1 MNNFIFK
8 TLKGCSR
15 YAIYRVSTPTKRKKS
30 HTLRPQWIRFLAI
43 FLIAILTVQLLPQPA
58 RTQTS
63 PPAYC
68 SILYAIDNQ
77 TPGRIYEVNVNTA
90 TYNQA
95 TANNGTPSTSMLF
108 QSAAAA
114 LQPSTGRLFYTSRNT
129 SNTKTAYWDPVTN
142 THTQLT
148 GSFNSGGTTVRSAF
162 SPSGRL
168 FVATQTVLFELN
180 PTTGAEIRR
189 TTLHGVSA
197 PGGGNGDMAFDG
209 NNVLFLASDNF
220 LYTIDIDNFS
230 ASSPANL
237 LGTAPS
243 GTTFNSVGFKPDG
256 KLYTYAGSN
265 NTKYQVNTNTGA
277 LTPTGVVAFN
287 PTVSTVGTDFAS
299 CAAPVPLLE
308 SKKTYT
314 KFSGSPDSTILPGDV
329 VEYTVT
335 ITNIGA
341 VPATKSTFRD
351 PIPVGV
357 TYVANSTT
365 MNGVAVADASGGTF
379 PFANSAPIR
388 SPGLLPGVVGTGS
401 SDQVTLKYRV
411 RINTA
416 NPPTSVTNQGTTI
429 YLGNPTGVPTDN
441 PNTPEPND
449 ATVITIGSSTMTISG
464 RVWNDA
470 DNSANNT
477 FSNIQTGT
485 ETGTNAG
492 GLNAILVNNAGNVIA
507 TTPINPDGTYT
518 FTEIN
523 ANQNNVSIR
532 LSTTAGTVGS
542 TAPTTSLPG
551 GWINTSP
558 LSTPPFNIS
567 TTNVTNRD
575 FGIEQLPNT
584 NNITAPSQ
592 INPGGSNTVQVP
604 PLSGTDPED
613 GALGSGSSFRIV
625 TLPSNGILYYGGNA
639 IATGQVITNYDPA
652 KLTIDPND
660 GEVTVVFTYAVIDAA
675 GKEDPTPATVTMPF
689 SRPDNPNVLLIKR
702 ITAVNGLT
710 TTNNGDNLAVYKDE
724 DSNPY
729 DDNNITITNPN
740 PPTTPA
746 DTDKWPNPPTFLI
759 GGTNGGNVRPG
770 DELEYTIYFLSA
782 GDDEAK
788 NVYLCDRIPN
798 HVTFIPTT
806 FNNYPDKAPGIG
818 GDRGILWQYNGQM
831 QALTNYDLN
840 GKMRYLP
847 PGVEPQTVYFDPGN
861 PSKKLVDCG
870 GENTNGAIIVNLGNL
885 PNATAPGTPTD
896 SYGFVR
902 FRGRVK

>member
-1 MNNFIFK
+1 M
-8 TLKGCSR
+8 
-15 YAIYRVSTPTKRKKS
+15 
-30 HTLRPQWIRFLAI
+30 
-43 FLIAILTVQLLPQPA
+43 AILTIPILHQPA

-63 PPAYC
+63 SPAYC
-68 SILYAIDNQ
+68 GIVYAIDNQ
-77 TPGRIYEVNVNTA
+77 SPGRIYRVNLATA

-95 TANNGTPSTSMLF
+95 TANNGIPSTSMFF

-114 LQPSTGRLFYTSRNT
+114 LQPSTGRLFYTSRDT
-129 SNTKTAYWDPVTN
+129 SGTRTAYWDPVTN

-148 GSFNSGGTTVRSAF
+148 GSFNPGAFTIRSAF

-168 FVATQTVLFELN
+168 FVATQTTLFELN
-180 PTTGAEIRR
+180 PTTGAEISRSS
-189 TTLHGVSA
+189 LFGVTGS
-197 PGGGNGDMAFDG
+197 NGDMAFDG
-209 NNVLFLASDNF
+209 NNVLFLAADQNV
-220 LYTIDIDNFS
+220 YTIDIDNFS

-237 LGTAPS
+237 LAQAPAGTQ
-243 GTTFNSVGFKPDG
+243 FNSLALTPDG
-256 KLYTYAGSN
+256 KLYAYAGSN
-265 NTKYQVNTNTGA
+265 NTKYQINTNTGA
-277 LTPTGVVAFN
+277 LTATGTVTFN
-287 PTVSTVGTDFAS
+287 PSVSTLGTDFAS
-299 CAAPVPLLE
+299 CAAPIPTLE
-308 SKKTYT
+308 STKTYT
-314 KFSGSPDSTILPGDV
+314 KVSGSPGSTVLPGDV

-335 ITNIGA
+335 ITNVGT
-341 VPATKSTFRD
+341 VPATKAVFKD
-351 PIPVGV
+351 PIPAGV
-357 TYVANSTT
+357 SYVTNSTT

-388 SPGLLPGVVGTGS
+388 SSGLLPGVVGTGS
-401 SDQVTLKYRV
+401 SYQVILKYRV
-411 RINTA
+411 RVNTA
-416 NPPTSVTNQGTTI
+416 NPPTSVTNQGTTF
-429 YLGNPTGVPTDN
+429 YLGNTTGVPTDD
-441 PNTPEPND
+441 PNTPQPND
-449 ATVITIGSSTMTISG
+449 ATVITIGSSTITISG

-477 FSNIQTGT
+477 FNNIQTGT

-492 GLNAILVNNAGNVIA
+492 GLNAIFVNSAGNVIA
-507 TTPINPDGTYT
+507 TTPINSNGTYT
-518 FTEIN
+518 FTNIN
-523 ANQNNVSIR
+523 SNQNNVTIR
-532 LSTTAGTVGS
+532 LSTTPGTVGS
-542 TAPTTSLPG
+542 TAPTTSLPQ
-551 GWINTSP
+551 GWVGTSP
-558 LSTPPFNIS
+558 LATTPFNIGI
-567 TTNVTNRD
+567 NNIADRD
-575 FGIEQLPNT
+575 FGIEQLPDT
-584 NNITAPSQ
+584 NEITAPSQ
-592 INPGGSNTVQVP
+592 INPGGSIRVQIP

-613 GALGSGSSFRIV
+613 GVLGSGNSFRIF
-625 TLPSNGILYYGGNA
+625 TLPSNGILYYDGNV
-639 IATGQVITNYDPA
+639 IAAGQVITNYNPA

-660 GEVTVVFTYAVIDAA
+660 GEITVVFTYAAIDAA
-675 GKEDPTPATVTMPF
+675 GKEDPTPATVTIPF

-740 PPTTPA
+740 PPITPA
-746 DTDKWPNPPTFLI
+746 DTDKWPNPATFLI

-782 GDDEAK
+782 GDDTAQ

-798 HVTFIPTT
+798 HVTFIPTA

-847 PGVEPQTVYFDPGN
+847 PGVEPQTVYFNPSN

-870 GENTNGAIIVNLGNL
+870 GENTNGAIIVNLGDL
-885 PNATAPGTPTD
+885 PNATAPGTPTG